1 MASDY
6 SVALCRELLD
16 QVRAADLAWRPRRR
30 RYEPGD
36 VLELDFLT
44 VWPEVEGHGRFRIDK
59 FVGGGFAGQVYLCRL
74 EHVELQ
80 AEAGDAP
87 LSPGGLYA
95 VKILVP
101 PSAFSRRFR
110 DLVYWLGFQ
119 APFSGQVNRGAC
131 RAGLLWQ
138 KLARLA
144 SAVEFGDEDSVA
156 DVYASFR
163 DDEIG
168 AYGEIR
174 EWVEGRT
181 WRLEPDVRMRLR
193 RRWRTIPPGETGSP
207 EYVAKRRFM
216 HRFVR
221 LLHRMGAPELARQY
235 EWWTM
240 KSQPNVLK
248 RAEGHADPA
257 AGLCAVDFRAG
268 LALLPVLPMSPA
280 DVVLIL
286 RGLCRGSLVQF
297 DRCDIAKLKVYTAA
311 FPEQFRDAAMIDR
324 LAEYDREY
332 RAGMPDLCHQGL
344 RLLWDAGLRRTVR
357 RGLADGYV
365 ASRLAGAGF
374 AEGLAERPGRFAV
387 YYLLG
392 AFPVAGRLIRR
403 LWGHPDYRHH
413 VRRFWK
419 ESGYR
424 HRAWLAARRAVLV
437 RWHRAGR
444 CTEARARHLCSHP
457 GLYWAQRLTLGLL
470 PFARLH
476 RALAEPSYAIARLRA
491 GWRFVRDFYREAQFR
506 ERWLAGLV
514 REGHA
519 DGMLADEERDEI
531 LARVG
536 DPFIAKYLKCLA
548 VHFATLPVTQIVS
561 VIVGGVAA
569 VWVWFSGHGGDAALG
584 CFVAI
589 IVVFQLIPVS
599 PGSICRGGYVVY
611 LMIRERNFRDYVVAG
626 PLSFVK
632 YIGYLAFPM
641 QMVTTYP
648 ALARFMASR
657 WATGAV
663 RLVPVFGEKGGL
675 LEHFVFD
682 LFFNLPRVFARW
694 ARPRLAWFLEVW
706 MLAGLVLGILCFGG
720 CGVRAWEA
728 GGINLPLAIVGVFV
742 LPRVLFYPVL
752 TRAKGQARPGRR

>member
-1 MASDY
+1 MASHY
-6 SVALCRELLD
+6 SVSLCRELTD
-16 QVRAADLAWRPRRR
+16 QVRTAELAWHPRRR
-30 RYEPGD
+30 RHEAGD

-44 VWPEVEGHGRFRIDK
+44 VWPEAQGHGRFRIEK

-74 EHVELQ
+74 EDLELH
-80 AEAGDAP
+80 AEAEGVP

-95 VKILVP
+95 VKVLVP

-131 RAGLLWQ
+131 CAGLLWQ

-144 SAVEFGDEDSVA
+144 SAGEFGDENCVA
-156 DVYASFR
+156 DVYASFY
-163 DDEIG
+163 DGELG

-193 RRWRTIPPGETGSP
+193 RRWRTIPPGETDSP

-248 RAEGHADPA
+248 RAGDHADPA

-280 DVVLIL
+280 DVPLIL

-297 DRCDIAKLKVYTAA
+297 DRCDIAKLKAYTAA
-311 FPEQFRDAAMIDR
+311 LPEQFPDAAMIDR

-332 RAGMPDLCHQGL
+332 RGSMPDLFHQGL

-365 ASRLAGAGF
+365 ASRLADARF

-392 AFPVAGRLIRR
+392 VLPGAGRLIRR
-403 LWGHPDYRHH
+403 LWGHSDYRRHAS
-413 VRRFWK
+413 RCWK
-419 ESGYR
+419 ESDYR
-424 HRAWLAARRAVLV
+424 YRAWSAARGAVLV

-444 CTEARARHLCSHP
+444 CTEARARYLCSHP
-457 GLYWAQRLTLGLL
+457 GLYWVQRLTLGLL

-476 RALAEPSYAIARLRA
+476 RALAEPSCVIARLRA
-491 GWRFVRDFYREAQFR
+491 GWRFVRNFYRDAQFR
-506 ERWLAGLV
+506 ERWLADLV

-519 DGMLADEERDEI
+519 DGMLEDAERDEI

-536 DPFIAKYLKCLA
+536 DPFIAKYLRCLA

-561 VIVGGVAA
+561 VVVGGVLAG
-569 VWVWFSGHGGDAALG
+569 WVYFSGRGAYAAG
-584 CFVAI
+584 ACFAGV
-589 IVVFQLIPVS
+589 IVFFQLIPIS

-611 LMIRERNFRDYVVAG
+611 LMIRERNFRDYMVAG
-626 PLSFVK
+626 PLSFLK

-694 ARPRLAWFLEVW
+694 ARPRMAWFLEVW
-706 MLAGLVLGILCFGG
+706 MLVGLLLGILCFGG

-728 GGINLPLAIVGVFV
+728 GGINLMLAIVGVFV
-742 LPRVLFYPVL
+742 LPRALFYPVL
-752 TRAKGQARPGRR
+752 ARRSRRG